1 MNKGEAD
8 HFYFIMKRIFSNLGR
23 ATRFFLGHRLLIG
36 VVILFGL
43 STSNGHCD
51 MIGHE
56 GFVNSLQ
63 VDNRGPVLVSASWDT
78 SIRT

>member
-1 MNKGEAD
+1 
-8 HFYFIMKRIFSNLGR
+8 MKRIFSNLSR

-56 GFVNSLQ
+56 GF
-63 VDNRGPVLVSASWDT
+63 
-78 SIRT
+78 